1 MLRANQVTGVSR
13 PPTNVTAKM
22 IAGIGVTRKA
32 ARVLPTSWLAQMAI
46 ALILLTDAMETMI
59 VGIGVT
65 KRTVV
70 IVRQMS

>member
-22 IAGIGVTRKA
+22 IAAIGVTRKA

>member
-13 PPTNVTAKM
+13 RRTNVTAKM
-22 IAGIGVTRKA
+22 IAAIGVTRKA